1 VLGISYGLNKGI
13 EEAED
18 SADLELED
26 AAESAGLEGIDL
38 EIKYSLIV

>member
-18 SADLELED
+18 SANLEVKD
-26 AAESAGLEGIDL
+26 TVQSTSLEGIGL
-38 EIKYSLIV
+38 EIKFL